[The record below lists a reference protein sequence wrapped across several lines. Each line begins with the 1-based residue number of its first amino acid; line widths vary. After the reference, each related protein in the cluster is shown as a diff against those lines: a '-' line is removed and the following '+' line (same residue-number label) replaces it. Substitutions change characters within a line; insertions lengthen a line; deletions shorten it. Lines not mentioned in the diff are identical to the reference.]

1 MPPEIDVTAI
11 EAASAR
17 ARDLLLAS
25 LATAYP
31 QAELAETL
39 AGPGLC
45 DHAALGPM
53 AAASTAGGVEALQR
67 TYVELFD
74 RGRGRVS
81 LYETEHG
88 RMRGLS
94 KGRDLADLAGFYA
107 AFGLALD
114 TTDLHEMLDHVAVE
128 LEFYGVLLLKQSLLS
143 LEGDGE
149 GAAIVLDARRKF
161 LTDHLGAFV
170 SAIAQAP
177 AVRGDPAYGP
187 VMAWCAAMVAD
198 ECATLGVRPAPLD
211 FFAEHRE
218 PDDVECGKHVR
229 LPVVD

>member
-1 MPPEIDVTAI
+1 MATELELATI
-11 EAASAR
+11 EATSAR
-17 ARDLLLAS
+17 ARDFLLAS

-31 QAELAETL
+31 QPELAETL
-39 AGPGLC
+39 AAPSLR
-45 DHAALGPM
+45 DHAALGAM
-53 AAASTAGGVEALQR
+53 AAAVADGVEPLQQV
-67 TYVELFD
+67 YVELFD
-74 RGRGRVS
+74 RGKGRVS

-94 KGRDLADLAGFYA
+94 KGHDLADLAGFYG

-114 TTDLHEMLDHVAVE
+114 TTELHEMLDHIAVE
-128 LEFYGVLLLKQSLLS
+128 LEFYGVLLLKQAILTH
-143 LEGDGE
+143 EGDGE

-170 SAIAQAP
+170 AAIAAQP
-177 AVRGDPAYGP
+177 AVRAEPAYGR
-187 VMAWCAAMVAD
+187 VLAWCADLVAE
-198 ECATLGVRPAPLD
+198 ECAALAVRPAPLD
-211 FFAEHRE
+211 FFPDLRE